1 MNEHRDCPYN
11 YLVAQEGLRDHE
23 DQCKLLIAKQHE
35 FEDRFTRL
43 SLDHDKYYHAYH
55 ELKNA
60 AIALVQRLELDKD
73 VKKNNWWLNERAKIM
88 EVIDD
93 METTTT
99 TARRQ
104 DKHRPGFKEGEK
116 NENNHHGKTIAHHN

>member
-23 DQCKLLIAKQHE
+23 EQCRLLVAKRHE

-43 SLDHDKYYHAYH
+43 DLDHDKYYDAYH

-73 VKKNNWWLNERAKIM
+73 VKKNNWQHNERTKIM
-88 EVIDD
+88 EVID
-93 METTTT
+93 
-99 TARRQ
+99 
-104 DKHRPGFKEGEK
+104 EK
-116 NENNHHGKTIAHHN
+116 KKKKKN